1 MDAPHAHPK
10 QPRLIRPGFAL
21 HQPDVA
27 ALTDFRTALPDV
39 FWVTHMG
46 IMDVPTAGWTL
57 SIDGLVDRATCFSWE
72 DLIAFPRKTVVAA
85 HECAGSPLA
94 PRKPVRRVANVEWE
108 GVPLASLL
116 QHVGINAGAR
126 FLWSTGAD
134 DGDFAGAYRGFFQKD
149 LPLSKALDAHTLL
162 ATHINGEPL
171 SPERGAPLRLVVPGY
186 YGTNSTKWLRSL
198 SLQETR
204 APSYYTTTLYND
216 EIEHEGKVQ
225 RRPVWGIAPHAII
238 VSHST
243 SRRATPGLQEI
254 RGWAWALSGIALVEV
269 SLDGGHSWQSTRL
282 GPRVDYSWQQF
293 SLDWSAVPGAH
304 TLLCRAVATDGSIQ
318 PASGARN
325 EWFAVDVQVDPS

>member
-1 MDAPHAHPK
+1 ML
-10 QPRLIRPGFAL
+10 RSGFAL
-21 HQPDVA
+21 HQPALA
-27 ALTDFRTALPDV
+27 ALTEFRTPLPDV

-46 IMDVPTAGWTL
+46 IMDVPTEGWTL
-57 SIDGLVDRATCFSWE
+57 SIDGMVDRPVTLSWE
-72 DLIAFPRKTVVAA
+72 DLSALPRKTVVAA

-94 PRKPVRRVANVEWE
+94 PRQPVRRVANVEWE
-108 GVPLASLL
+108 GVSLARLL
-116 QHVGINAGAR
+116 QRAGIKSSAR

-134 DGDFAGAYRGFFQKD
+134 DGDFAGAYRGYFQKD
-149 LPLSKALDAHTLL
+149 LPLSKALDECTLL

-171 SPERGAPLRLVVPGY
+171 TPERGAPLRLVVPGY

-216 EIEHEGKVQ
+216 IIEHEGKVQ

-238 VSHST
+238 VSHSA
-243 SRRATPGLQEI
+243 SDRASPGPQDI
-254 RGWAWALSGIALVEV
+254 RGWAWALNGIALVEV
-269 SLDGGHSWQSTRL
+269 SLDSGESWQPARL

-293 SLDWSAVPGAH
+293 SLDWSPLPGNH
-304 TLLCRAVATDGSIQ
+304 TLLCRAVATDGSVQ

-325 EWFAVDVQVDPS
+325 EWFAVDVQVAPS